1 VKGRASGREA
11 GGQGETPDWIREL
24 FALARRGNLDKLVS
38 CAHCSRKCREEIR
51 GISFRNAFCRLCL
64 SQLTNIGQKMGFLRK

>member
-1 VKGRASGREA
+1 VKGREA

-38 CAHCSRKCREEIR
+38 YAHCSRKCREEILR
-51 GISFRNAFCRLCL
+51 EVYAETQFAVFALVNKQILGI
-64 SQLTNIGQKMGFLRK
+64 K

>member
-1 VKGRASGREA
+1 VERRRRRRRVKGREA

-38 CAHCSRKCREEIR
+38 HAHFSKNAAKFYAETHFVVFARVNKRIL
-51 GISFRNAFCRLCL
+51 GI
-64 SQLTNIGQKMGFLRK
+64 K

>member
-1 VKGRASGREA
+1 VKGREA

-38 CAHCSRKCREEIR
+38 CAHCLRKFREEI
-51 GISFRNAFCRLCL
+51 
-64 SQLTNIGQKMGFLRK
+64 LREVYAETQFVVFARVN